1 MKIFIFYI
9 VGAIIAAILEIID
22 MKGSVDD
29 TKDKIAYGLIAFL
42 MSWVFVIGYM
52 LYQFDRK
59 NHKKRGER

>member
-29 TKDKIAYGLIAFL
+29 TKDKIAYGLISFL

-59 NHKKRGER
+59 NHKTF